1 MSMLQTSVLDR
12 EAFEKVLSIYSELG
26 LVSAREQTQVL
37 SLLDEDFEFAE
48 TIRLADSVHMHVEVE
63 RVGDL
68 PDEEIQRLGVSSIS
82 RYSGP
87 DMVKYSYA
95 GGIGVI
101 FSSFTIAQDDLIK
114 GGPKRP
120 KPYVDHIGIDL
131 RNESAVTRAAFD
143 AIPERA
149 TGVGWRHVHQAAPLY
164 CCYVAVGEKHW
175 VYPPEGAAGGRRP
188 IEFAFGELRKF
199 DTNMGCDYRP
209 IDPAHPLAGTLPTRT
224 MDCNCECG

>member
-1 MSMLQTSVLDR
+1 MSMSKTSVFDR
-12 EAFEKVLSIYSELG
+12 EAFERTLGVFSNLG
-26 LVSAREQTQVL
+26 LVSPRERAQVL

-48 TIRLADSVHMHVEVE
+48 TIRFADSVHLHVEVD
-63 RVGDL
+63 RVDDL
-68 PDEEIQRLGVSSIS
+68 PDEEIQRSGVTSVS

-87 DMVKYSYA
+87 DMVKYSYP

-114 GGPKRP
+114 DAPKRQ
-120 KPYVDHIGIDL
+120 KPYVDHVGIDL
-131 RNESAVTRAAFD
+131 RDESAPTRAVFD
-143 AIPERA
+143 VIPQRA
-149 TGVGWRHVHQAAPLY
+149 SEVGWRHVHQPAPLY

-175 VYPPEGAAGGRRP
+175 VYPPEGAAQGRRP